1 MSSVL
6 FTQVGAL
13 ARRSTLKT
21 LRQPFQMFPIVF
33 FPAMLLAVNASGLK
47 AATRLPG
54 FPTHS
59 YISFAIAVAFIQG
72 GMFSLINTGTNL
84 AEDIESGFF
93 DRLAL
98 TPMRRISLIAGLL
111 LGVAALGALQSA
123 VYIAIGLI
131 FGAHLQAGLGGA
143 LVVIVL
149 GSLAAVGFGALG
161 CVAALRTGSGEV
173 GAGAVP
179 AVLRVHLP
187 LLQQPPPPTAEDG
200 LVSHDRDVEPDL
212 LPDRGLPLA
221 VHLRLG
227 RNRAVAWLR
236 GGDRPAD
243 RRPLRRRG
251 SLEIQAAAHMNDTPS
266 HGGLWRVAGAIAWR
280 SLHTYVRRPDLFV
293 PSLVFPLVFLA
304 SFAGG
309 LSALGS
315 VPGFHFP
322 AGYTA
327 FQFVF
332 VLCQS
337 AMFGGLFTG
346 FTLAFDFESGFAR
359 RLMLAAE
366 DRRGIVL
373 GYALVALTRSVITLT
388 VVTGVAL
395 IAGMRITGSGVDIFG
410 LYSLAALLVLVG
422 YGWAA
427 GVAFRFRSIQ
437 AGPLMQTPVFLI
449 LFLAPV
455 YVPLGLLKGWI
466 HGVASVN
473 PATAFL
479 DAGRGLISG
488 AHDHTGLAF
497 ICAVALICAFSVWLL
512 TGLRAAE
519 RAG

>member
-1 MSSVL
+1 MSSPM
-6 FTQVGAL
+6 
-13 ARRSTLKT
+13 S
-21 LRQPFQMFPIVF
+21 
-33 FPAMLLAVNASGLK
+33 
-47 AATRLPG
+47 
-54 FPTHS
+54 HS
-59 YISFAIAVAFIQG
+59 DMSAH
-72 GMFSLINTGTNL
+72 
-84 AEDIESGFF
+84 
-93 DRLAL
+93 
-98 TPMRRISLIAGLL
+98 
-111 LGVAALGALQSA
+111 QSA
-123 VYIAIGLI
+123 
-131 FGAHLQAGLGGA
+131 
-143 LVVIVL
+143 
-149 GSLAAVGFGALG
+149 S
-161 CVAALRTGSGEV
+161 
-173 GAGAVP
+173 
-179 AVLRVHLP
+179 
-187 LLQQPPPPTAEDG
+187 
-200 LVSHDRDVEPDL
+200 
-212 LPDRGLPLA
+212 
-221 VHLRLG
+221 
-227 RNRAVAWLR
+227 
-236 GGDRPAD
+236 
-243 RRPLRRRG
+243 
-251 SLEIQAAAHMNDTPS
+251 TP

-337 AMFGGLFTG
+337 AMFSGLFTG
-346 FTLAFDFESGFAR
+346 FTVAFDFESGFAR

-373 GYALVALTRSVITLT
+373 GYALVALTRAAITLT
-388 VVTGVAL
+388 VVTTVAL
-395 IAGMRITGSGVDIFG
+395 IAGMRITGDGVDIFG
-410 LYSLAALLVLVG
+410 LYGLAALLVLVG

-455 YVPLGLLKGWI
+455 YVPLSLLKGWI
-466 HGVASVN
+466 HSVASIN

-488 AHDHTGLAF
+488 VHNHTGLAF
-497 ICAVALICAFSVWLL
+497 LCAVALVGLFSIWLL

-519 RAG
+519 NAG